1 MWQAILDFVKSFK
14 LWTIIYPNEGGVR
27 TRCGR
32 YHSTLDA
39 GFYWQW
45 PIIDEIVTLDVMPQI
60 VDLRS
65 QNVTSSDGKPIMISG
80 AIRYSI
86 SNVNKAYYHV
96 QDIDVTLCNLVL
108 TEIAKYASSKL
119 MKDIDIISLGR
130 DIGDTISDEV
140 ESKWGIT
147 LTDVTMTDISPCRV
161 ISLTDR
167 KD

>member
-1 MWQAILDFVKSFK
+1 MLSWGTNTFSDPKRFFLNTLYILKPALDGTPHNA
-14 LWTIIYPNEGGVR
+14 LII
-27 TRCGR
+27 
-32 YHSTLDA
+32 
-39 GFYWQW
+39 
-45 PIIDEIVTLDVMPQI
+45 
-60 VDLRS
+60 
-65 QNVTSSDGKPIMISG
+65 NVLLIFLCQSM
-80 AIRYSI
+80 
-86 SNVNKAYYHV
+86 
-96 QDIDVTLCNLVL
+96 IDVTLCNLVL

-140 ESKWGIT
+140 ERKWGIT